1 MATAEL
7 LIPEATEIASLATS
21 WEVTRSERGKLLFSD
36 PAPRENFE
44 GSDARP
50 ALQPRDH
57 SAAAPFVTR
66 APLVRITSHADSAS
80 RRIQVLQQLEGVVLE
95 CGAEDFTA
103 ELRNLTEKKTAPEF
117 AEFSYAEV
125 SQPDRPLLQ
134 RGAVFYWVVGYDTNP
149 TGQITRISEIRFRR
163 SPKWSSRKLRI
174 AAERAAQRLRGMNEN
189 ADQR

>member
-134 RGAVFYWVVGYDTNP
+134 RGAVFYWVGWSDMTLIPRVKS
-149 TGQITRISEIRFRR
+149 RASRR
-163 SPKWSSRKLRI
+163 SASDDLPSGARASFALLRS
-174 AAERAAQRLRGMNEN
+174 EQRNDSGE
-189 ADQR
+189 